1 MLSRRIGSLDLAFGF
16 DERGI
21 KVGLSSGFKTVDL
34 SIDNAPKLADGFQRY
49 NHEGGNIE
57 AYYPKK
63 IIILE
68 LASDGFCGFLGVQ
81 DTVFFAHA
89 AGLVYNK
96 NYGSVL
102 FLSLWFL
109 WLHGEYGLDWRA
121 AIASR
126 GEAGIASK
134 HQKTIALSCVPLDGG
149 EIVRGEFTSVDII
162 KDDDTIA
169 CR

>member
-68 LASDGFCGFLGVQ
+68 LASDSLCGFLRLEHTIFLAPASGP
-81 DTVFFAHA
+81 
-89 AGLVYNK
+89 VYHRDH
-96 NYGSVL
+96 GSVS
-102 FLSLWFL
+102 FLSFCFL
-109 WLHGEYGLDWRA
+109 R
-121 AIASR
+121 
-126 GEAGIASK
+126 
-134 HQKTIALSCVPLDGG
+134 
-149 EIVRGEFTSVDII
+149 
-162 KDDDTIA
+162 
-169 CR
+169 